1 MKELLWK
8 DFESNLSNVNEAEIV
23 DGALSIDMGLEG
35 GDVDIED
42 TLNEYWREQ
51 YEYIRHLNDY
61 VYEWVKQ
68 VNIDIPS

>member
-1 MKELLWK
+1 
-8 DFESNLSNVNEAEIV
+8 
-23 DGALSIDMGLEG
+23 MGLEG